1 MIPYT
6 QGATLRE
13 VLKHPSV
20 EECMMVDIGECTA
33 AGAFFL

>member
-1 MIPYT
+1 
-6 QGATLRE
+6 

-20 EECMMVDIGECTA
+20 EECMMVDIGEFTA